1 MLPSR
6 NHITSPLNR
15 AIALPN
21 HPAPF
26 AIGNYS
32 LSAVPFAATSFNLL
46 SRIQTTWE
54 TALV

>member
-6 NHITSPLNR
+6 NHITLPLNR